1 MNSHNH
7 PVGVVYLHTA
17 WSSNRDRRPSASTIL
32 YSRMEKTEIWSV
44 GGRGAESSRAQLFPQ
59 RSPAAPN
66 ILVLEGSLCGQSSCE
81 APRWSLC
88 AGTKALKKVLAISFL
103 SSLLLRQTLGF
114 LCWGPFLPSHP
125 SIPEFRLT
133 SFIVG
138 HSATLKKFLSLNKV
152 YLMQ

>member
-1 MNSHNH
+1 MILQQGQKTLSIH
-7 PVGVVYLHTA
+7 Y
-17 WSSNRDRRPSASTIL
+17 PSQPHG
-32 YSRMEKTEIWSV
+32 KDWNV
-44 GGRGAESSRAQLFPQ
+44 KCGRSWAESSRAQLFPQ

-138 HSATLKKFLSLNKV
+138 HSATLKKIPELKWSVLNAVSMTLSKYV
-152 YLMQ
+152 MT